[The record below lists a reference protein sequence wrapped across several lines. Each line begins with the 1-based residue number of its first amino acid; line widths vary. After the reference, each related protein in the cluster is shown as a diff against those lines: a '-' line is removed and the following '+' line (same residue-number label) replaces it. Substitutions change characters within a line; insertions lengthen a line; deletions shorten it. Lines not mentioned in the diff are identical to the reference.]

1 MPPAHELTGLLAAL
15 GIGLLI
21 GIERE
26 RSKGEGSTRGSAG
39 VRTFCLLA
47 LAGAVAALL
56 GGVGIAVAGGFVVL
70 TALASYRQTRAND
83 PGLTSEVSM
92 LLVFLLGMLAMQE
105 AALAAGVGVVVA
117 ILLASKTWLHR
128 LVRQLLSTQE
138 LHDGLLL
145 AGSAAIVLPLLP
157 DRAIDPWQVLNP
169 RKLWLLAVLV
179 MVINTAGHVAL
190 RMFGARL
197 RLMLAGFAG
206 GFVSSTATIASMGSK
221 SRELPALASTCAT
234 AGVLSNLSTVV
245 QLALVTGMLSPP
257 LLKQL
262 ALPLLAAAAV
272 ALGFSLLAGWHGARA
287 DEPEVS
293 TLTGRAFKP
302 LHVLM
307 FVAIVAAVMLFSA
320 IIRDAVGTRA
330 LVWTLAASGLADVHA
345 AAASAAQ
352 FVGLGRMDLRS
363 ATVAI
368 LFAFAANSAG
378 KLVVAFVTGGH
389 RYGLRLLPGIV
400 GMLAAFAVVVVFG
413 W

>member
-1 MPPAHELTGLLAAL
+1 MTPANELTGLLAAL

-47 LAGAVAALL
+47 LGGAVAALL
-56 GGVGIAVAGGFVVL
+56 GGVGIAVAGGFVAL
-70 TALASYRQTRAND
+70 AALASYRQTRAND

-92 LLVFLLGMLAMQE
+92 LLVFLLGVLAMQE

-128 LVRQLLSTQE
+128 LVRHLLSAQE

-145 AGSAAIVLPLLP
+145 AAAAAIVLPLLP

-179 MVINTAGHVAL
+179 MVINTTGHVAL
-190 RMFGARL
+190 RMLGARL
-197 RLMLAGFAG
+197 GLMLAGFAG

-221 SRELPALASTCAT
+221 SREVPALASNCAA

-272 ALGFSLLAGWHGARA
+272 ALGFSLFAGWHSART
-287 DEPEVS
+287 DGTDGS
-293 TLTGRAFKP
+293 SLTGRAFKP
-302 LHVLM
+302 LQVLM

-320 IIRDAVGTRA
+320 IIRDAVGKGA

-352 FVGLGRMDLRS
+352 FVGLGRMDLQS
-363 ATVAI
+363 ATLAI
-368 LFAFAANSAG
+368 LFAFAANSAS
-378 KLVVAFVTGGH
+378 KLVVAFLTGGR

-400 GMLAAFAVVVVFG
+400 GMLAAFAVVVVLF
-413 W
+413 

>member
-1 MPPAHELTGLLAAL
+1 MELLLDNLRNAFFKGKHGKTRDIALPDKHLLIQVVATLSVAVLVGRAAFAYSIESVAIALITVLLMRSKANIYTLPFILIGMLSVRGTSYAYLGDLAAFF
-15 GIGLLI
+15 
-21 GIERE
+21 
-26 RSKGEGSTRGSAG
+26 
-39 VRTFCLLA
+39 VC
-47 LAGAVAALL
+47 AVL
-56 GGVGIAVAGGFVVL
+56 
-70 TALASYRQTRAND
+70 
-83 PGLTSEVSM
+83 
-92 LLVFLLGMLAMQE
+92 FLLPVVRKFPLTLR
-105 AALAAGVGVVVA
+105 ALAA
-117 ILLASKTWLHR
+117 
-128 LVRQLLSTQE
+128 
-138 LHDGLLL
+138 
-145 AGSAAIVLPLLP
+145 SAAIVLPLLP

-197 RLMLAGFAG
+197 GLMLAGFAG

-287 DEPEVS
+287 DGPDVS